1 MITAIASANHTDPT
15 AASASQARP
24 AAKPPA
30 QSQPQSATSAATD
43 TVSISSAA
51 RALQQE
57 SLETPAQTAKEAG
70 GGDQQAQRLLVK
82 EAAARK
88 TE

>member
-1 MITAIASANHTDPT
+1 MITAIASANHTGPT
-15 AASASQARP
+15 ASASQTRP
-24 AAKPPA
+24 AAKAPA

-70 GGDQQAQRLLVK
+70 VGDQQAQRLLVR

>member
-1 MITAIASANHTDPT
+1 MTTAISSANHTDPT
-15 AASASQARP
+15 AASANQPRP
-24 AAKPPA
+24 AAKSPTP
-30 QSQPQSATSAATD
+30 SQPKSATLATD

-51 RALQQE
+51 RAAQQE

-70 GGDQQAQRLLVK
+70 AGDHQAQRLLAR

-88 TE
+88 